1 MIFKIL
7 TLFPEMF
14 PGPLNFS
21 IPGNALKSNKFSI
34 ETFNIRDFSN
44 LSNNSVDEK
53 PFGGGAGMIL
63 RPDILQ
69 ASLDYVVIKKKSKKI
84 KIIYLSPRG
93 KVFNQSKVKEISK
106 YDELIIICGRYEG
119 VDQRFID
126 SNDIEEISIGDYVL
140 SGGELAAAILCDTII
155 RLIPGVL
162 NDETSALND
171 SLQDN
176 LLQPPLYTR
185 PREFKGMK
193 VPDILLSG
201 HQQNIQIWRDKMSLE
216 KTNKLRPDLIKKFK

>member
-1 MIFKIL
+1 MRIDIL
-7 TLFPEMF
+7 TLHPELIESPF
-14 PGPLNFS
+14 NYS
-21 IPGNALKSNKFSI
+21 IIKRAKEKKIVNIF
-34 ETFNIRDFSN
+34 FHQIRDYSIDKK
-44 LSNNSVDEK
+44 VDDNQ
-53 PFGGGAGMIL
+53 FGGGSGMVMKIEPISNL
-63 RPDILQ
+63 IENLT
-69 ASLDYVVIKKKSKKI
+69 SK
-84 KIIYLSPRG
+84 R
-93 KVFNQSKVKEISK
+93 K
-106 YDELIIICGRYEG
+106 YDEIVYLTPEGKLLDQKKSNLLSTLNNIIILCGHYKG
-119 VDQRFID
+119 IDQRIRD
-126 SNDIEEISIGDYVL
+126 LYITKEISIGDYVL

>member
-1 MIFKIL
+1 M
-7 TLFPEMF
+7 
-14 PGPLNFS
+14 
-21 IPGNALKSNKFSI
+21 
-34 ETFNIRDFSN
+34 
-44 LSNNSVDEK
+44 
-53 PFGGGAGMIL
+53 
-63 RPDILQ
+63 
-69 ASLDYVVIKKKSKKI
+69 
-84 KIIYLSPRG
+84 
-93 KVFNQSKVKEISK
+93 
-106 YDELIIICGRYEG
+106 
-119 VDQRFID
+119 
-126 SNDIEEISIGDYVL
+126 
-140 SGGELAAAILCDTII
+140 SGGELAAAILCDSII